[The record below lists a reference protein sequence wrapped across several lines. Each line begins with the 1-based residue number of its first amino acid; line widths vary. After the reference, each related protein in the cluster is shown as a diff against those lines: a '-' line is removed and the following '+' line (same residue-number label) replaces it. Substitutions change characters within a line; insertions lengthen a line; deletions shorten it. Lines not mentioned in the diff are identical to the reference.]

1 MFSEKFNKIIIV
13 FNLFLRE
20 SEYKISEVCCQIKLM
35 KKLNILFAFF
45 VCVISQAQTIS
56 GTVISKDDNQPVPYA
71 KIGIVNNNFGVQADE
86 NGEFQIK
93 LDDISKD
100 KELIVAVP
108 GYKQFRSTV
117 QDFIMQNPHDIIL
130 DEKVTNIQEV
140 VITPKNYKEKNMG
153 VNSKSKSMM
162 FTPNMEKGNA
172 VVEETAVAFSSGK
185 RLKINKINI
194 NFSRFESTKPIKVR
208 YTVYDDVDGKPGNL
222 ILDHDIITTINK
234 DQLEDSTFSL
244 DVSKENIWAEGKF
257 YVGIQFIG
265 QADGKVA
272 LSGALFRAGFYRSF
286 YGPWEKIGMAAPAIN
301 IDVREGK

>member
-1 MFSEKFNKIIIV
+1 
-13 FNLFLRE
+13 
-20 SEYKISEVCCQIKLM
+20 M
-35 KKLNILFAFF
+35 KKYFLFF
-45 VCVISQAQTIS
+45 VCM
-56 GTVISKDDNQPVPYA
+56 
-71 KIGIVNNNFGVQADE
+71 
-86 NGEFQIK
+86 
-93 LDDISKD
+93 L
-100 KELIVAVP
+100 P

-140 VITPKNYKEKNMG
+140 VMTPKNYKEKNMG

-301 IDVREGK
+301 IDVRVKK

>member
-1 MFSEKFNKIIIV
+1 MKKCF
-13 FNLFLRE
+13 LFLVFIF
-20 SEYKISEVCCQIKLM
+20 SICAQ
-35 KKLNILFAFF
+35 
-45 VCVISQAQTIS
+45 SQVVS
-56 GTVISKDDNQPVPYA
+56 GTVLSKDDGKAIPYA
-71 KIGIVNNNFGVQADE
+71 KIGIVNASFGVQADE
-86 NGEFQIK
+86 KGRFELQ
-93 LDDISKD
+93 LDKVSKD

-301 IDVREGK
+301 IDVRVKK